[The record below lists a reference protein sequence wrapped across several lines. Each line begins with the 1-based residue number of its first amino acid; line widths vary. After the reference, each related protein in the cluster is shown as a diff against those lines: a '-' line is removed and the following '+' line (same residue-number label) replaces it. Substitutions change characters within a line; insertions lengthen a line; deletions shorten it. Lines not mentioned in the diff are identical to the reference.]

1 MIVSLIGY
9 LFTLALGIWGVATS
23 AELVAGGAMTASLDN
38 LFLALFSALMA
49 VLSFGYLA
57 WRFNP
62 SRLAPAGAPA
72 AHGGAAVERYV
83 LPEDPAYE
91 DAHIPVF
98 LKIWAGLLAL
108 TLIEVVL
115 AYVQIAGVLV
125 MLAILLVLSVIKAGM
140 IMGWFMHLKF
150 DHPVFS
156 WVVVVPAAACILI
169 MCGYFFPD
177 SFRLLELGF

>member
-9 LFTLALGIWGVATS
+9 LFTFALGIWGVATF
-23 AELVAGGAMTASLDN
+23 AQLIAGGALAASLDN
-38 LFLALFSALMA
+38 LFLTLFSALMA

-62 SRLAPAGAPA
+62 SKLGPA
-72 AHGGAAVERYV
+72 AVAGSGVSVEPYV
-83 LPEDPAYE
+83 LPEDPVYK
-91 DAHIPVF
+91 DAHIPIF
-98 LKIWAGLLAL
+98 NKIWMGLLAL

-125 MLAILLVLSVIKAGM
+125 MLMILLVLSVIKAGM

-150 DHPVFS
+150 DHPIFS
-156 WVVVVPAAACILI
+156 WVVVAPAAACILI

>member
-9 LFTLALGIWGVATS
+9 LFVLALGVWGAAT
-23 AELVAGGAMTASLDN
+23 AAQLVAAGVLTASLDN
-38 LFLALFSALMA
+38 LFLTLFSALMA

-62 SRLAPAGAPA
+62 SRLAPAGAA
-72 AHGGAAVERYV
+72 AGDGVAAAEPYV

-91 DAHIPVF
+91 DTHIPLF
-98 LKIWAGLLAL
+98 NKIWMGLLLL

-115 AYVQIAGVLV
+115 AYVQVAGVLV
-125 MLAILLVLSVIKAGM
+125 MLAILLLLSVVKAGM

-150 DHPVFS
+150 DHPAFS
-156 WVVVVPAAACILI
+156 WVVVAPAVACILI

>member
-9 LFTLALGIWGVATS
+9 LFTLALGIWGLTTS
-23 AELVAGGAMTASLDN
+23 AELVARGALTASLDN
-38 LFLALFSALMA
+38 LFLTLFAALMA

-62 SRLAPAGAPA
+62 SRLAPAGAVA
-72 AHGGAAVERYV
+72 AGGGVSVERYV

-91 DAHIPVF
+91 DAHIPLF
-98 LKIWAGLLAL
+98 NKIWIGLLAL
-108 TLIEVVL
+108 TVVEVVL
-115 AYVQIAGVLV
+115 AYVQLASVLF
-125 MLAILLVLSVIKAGM
+125 MLAILLLLSVIKAGM

-156 WVVVVPAAACILI
+156 WVVVVPAVACILI

-177 SFRLLELGF
+177 SFQLLRLGL